1 MRVRAVPEVLWC
13 VGITRATCERRV
25 AAATLSS
32 RSTEPEKLVTMG
44 LANDTLDLIGLFSG
58 ISAVLCVG
66 ASVNKRFP
74 QLPQLMS
81 KLFEQVSKKSI
92 K

>member
-1 MRVRAVPEVLWC
+1 MN
-13 VGITRATCERRV
+13 
-25 AAATLSS
+25 
-32 RSTEPEKLVTMG
+32 PEKMRETYGKLIY
-44 LANDTLDLIGLFSG
+44 LLQDANTADMVEELGFSLHAPIRTVHSKLKEVGALGMLSG

-74 QLPQLMS
+74 QLPQLIS

>member
-1 MRVRAVPEVLWC
+1 MNDVSPQ
-13 VGITRATCERRV
+13 
-25 AAATLSS
+25 ATLD
-32 RSTEPEKLVTMG
+32 TEPEKLVTMG

>member
-1 MRVRAVPEVLWC
+1 
-13 VGITRATCERRV
+13 
-25 AAATLSS
+25 
-32 RSTEPEKLVTMG
+32 MG